1 MENDGAGG
9 QPANANAEAGGGLAA
24 DLVPVHCAIHGGGQP
39 LQGGQP
45 PQISVRQRLQQ
56 HAQQQLA
63 NQPPNGAQNQIFLSI
78 KFRENLIPPPPGTMV
93 TYLLQLVK
101 PLSQCTPY
109 KVAAWAKHIY
119 DARGASAAGTM
130 ASVVAQHTKEFIIRQ
145 HNTADNVN
153 AINED
158 DFDAM
163 SDREALETIL
173 RALAPRSAEAC
184 TNLIKQTERSTVH
197 DNSDRSTAKL
207 ATFVSYRET
216 MRQNYDLTRNLVD
229 SPTFKKTFLDNLFD
243 PTLKALLKVLIADP
257 IISAAQFMDF
267 CIDEA
272 TKKQRHEHEAK
283 AANSNS
289 SYSISALEHS
299 RYAQQSRE
307 NSRGRDDNRR
317 FSRDNNNLSSSLSA
331 FRHDSSRDRDRRDYS
346 SSQARDDSR
355 GRYQQRNSSRHGYDR
370 ISSRNRDARADS
382 QPRNDR
388 SRSRERVESRDRGR
402 DQQRDRSQTD
412 KYANKKPRFTIGSF
426 STHFIYFLFR
436 PP

>member
-1 MENDGAGG
+1 
-9 QPANANAEAGGGLAA
+9 
-24 DLVPVHCAIHGGGQP
+24 
-39 LQGGQP
+39 
-45 PQISVRQRLQQ
+45 
-56 HAQQQLA
+56 
-63 NQPPNGAQNQIFLSI
+63 
-78 KFRENLIPPPPGTMV
+78 
-93 TYLLQLVK
+93 
-101 PLSQCTPY
+101 
-109 KVAAWAKHIY
+109 
-119 DARGASAAGTM
+119 M

-317 FSRDNNNLSSSLSA
+317 FSRDNNLSSSLSA

-402 DQQRDRSQTD
+402 DQQRDRSQD
-412 KYANKKPRFTIGSF
+412 RSHYRSSSRDSRSSSRNANQRYSSTPATNHNGYGRNSHAHTSSCRSNTNSYGQQVQQQGHRQVTFAQAQPRSAMRQPQPHQGSRSSSSQHRVNTNAAALAHVNNF
-426 STHFIYFLFR
+426 QQFEQEPSSYYRDGPDGFDYHYR
-436 PP
+436 